1 MTKYV
6 LTLEDALMGRAW
18 EGARYRPSGYIVQ
31 ADRRSDADR
40 IHDGLRLAAFAIRVR
55 PHDVTL
61 PDYWQTLY
69 LQTEEI

>member
-18 EGARYRPSGYIVQ
+18 AGARYRPSGYIVQ

-55 PHDVTL
+55 PYESEQ
-61 PDYWQTLY
+61 PEYWQTVY
-69 LQTEEI
+69 LQVEEI